1 MINSR
6 LSIRDYKFHV
16 VSQDKIRT
24 LDETSLDVI
33 IVGASPNLSKQYY
46 EGEFS
51 FDRESYTPDCY
62 SLDGV
67 TPSVDSVSLQCDV
80 CALCP
85 QNSWGSRITPQGHKI
100 KACSDI
106 KRLAIIFANQPHE
119 EIYLLQVTPSS
130 LKSLNAYQKTLSMRG
145 IAPEISKT
153 TLCFD
158 TGVDFPKLEFKFG
171 GLVPVDVQA
180 YVDSIIGT
188 EIVSE
193 VIGQLVVANKPKPS
207 SAEEYGFTKEVGFTI
222 NNKSEENQ

>member
-1 MINSR
+1 MISSR
-6 LSIRDYKFHV
+6 LSIRDSRFHV
-16 VSQDKIRT
+16 VSQDKIET

-33 IVGASPNLSKQYY
+33 IVGANSGLAKQYY

-51 FDRESYTPDCY
+51 PDRESYTPDCY

-67 TPSVDSVSLQCDV
+67 TPSVESASLQSDV

-85 QNSWGSRITPQGHKI
+85 QNSWGSRVTPQGHKV

-106 KRLAIIFANQPHE
+106 KRLAIIFADKPYE

-158 TGVDFPKLEFKFG
+158 TGVDFPKLEFT
-171 GLVPVDVQA
+171 V
-180 YVDSIIGT
+180 IGT
-188 EIVSE
+188 EIVQM
-193 VIGQLVVANKPKPS
+193 VTGQLAVANKPKTIL
-207 SAEEYGFTKEVGFTI
+207 AEDYGFTKEVGFTI
-222 NNKSEENQ
+222 NNKSEE

>member
-1 MINSR
+1 MISSR
-6 LSIRDYKFHV
+6 LSIRDSRFHI
-16 VSQDKIRT
+16 VSQDKIET

-33 IVGASPNLSKQYY
+33 IVGANPALAKQYY

-51 FDRESYTPDCY
+51 PDKESYTPDCY

-67 TPSVDSVSLQCDV
+67 TPSINSASLQSDV

-85 QNSWGSRITPQGHKI
+85 QNSWGSRVTPQGHKV

-106 KRLAIIFANQPHE
+106 KRLAVIFADKPYE

-158 TGVDFPKLEFKFG
+158 TGVSFPKLH
-171 GLVPVDVQA
+171 
-180 YVDSIIGT
+180 VDSVMGT
-188 EIVSE
+188 EIVQMVTGE
-193 VIGQLVVANKPKPS
+193 LAVTNKPKTTP
-207 SAEEYGFTKEVGFTI
+207 AEEYGFTEEVGFTI
-222 NNKSEENQ
+222 NNESEE

>member
-1 MINSR
+1 MISSR
-6 LSIRDYKFHV
+6 LSIRDSKFHI
-16 VSQDKIRT
+16 VSEDKTRT
-24 LDETSLDVI
+24 LEQTSLDVI
-33 IVGASPNLSKQYY
+33 VVGANPALSKQYY

-51 FDRESYTPDCY
+51 PDKESYTPDCY

-67 TPSVDSVSLQCDV
+67 TPSENSALLQSDV

-85 QNSWGSRITPQGHKI
+85 QNSWGSRITPQGNKI

-106 KRLAIIFANQPHE
+106 KRLAVILADDPYE

-158 TGVDFPKLEFKFG
+158 TEAGFPKLEFKFG
-171 GLVPVDVQA
+171 GLVPADVQA
-180 YVDSIIGT
+180 HVDTIIGT
-188 EIVSE
+188 EIVQM
-193 VIGQLVVANKPKPS
+193 VIGQLAVVSKPKTI
-207 SAEEYGFTKEVGFTI
+207 SAEEHGFTKEVGFTI
-222 NNKSEENQ
+222 NDKSEENQ